1 MNPVVTPVTDTLTD
15 TTDTKEY
22 AVQTAIPDQR
32 KVARP
37 RADALRNR
45 ERIVLAARE
54 MFVEH
59 GPDVPLDDVARRA
72 GVGNATVYRNFPDRD
87 ALVREVVCSVMD
99 RTARAA
105 ELALAE
111 TGDAFEAL
119 ERFVHA
125 SADERISALCPMV
138 ASTFDQHHPDLEAAR
153 GRVER
158 LVAEVM
164 DRAKAA
170 GQLRG
175 DVGVGDLIAAA
186 QLSRPPAGTGCVNA
200 DRFVHRHLQLFL
212 DGLRAPARS
221 VLPGA
226 AVTLE
231 DLRRPCDQ

>member
-1 MNPVVTPVTDTLTD
+1 MSE
-15 TTDTKEY
+15 EY
-22 AVQTAIPDQR
+22 AVQTATPERQ
-32 KVARP
+32 KVTRP

-45 ERIVLAARE
+45 ERIVTAARE

-105 ELALAE
+105 EVALAE
-111 TGDAFEAL
+111 SGDAFEAL
-119 ERFVHA
+119 ERFVHVA
-125 SADERISALCPMV
+125 ADERISALCPMV
-138 ASTFDQHHPDLEAAR
+138 SSTFDQHHPDLEAAR
-153 GRVER
+153 ERVER

-170 GQLRG
+170 GQLRT
-175 DVGVGDLIAAA
+175 DVGVGDVMIAAA
-186 QLSRPPAGTGCVNA
+186 QLSRPPAGTGCLSA

-221 VLPGA
+221 GLPGTA
-226 AVTLE
+226 MTME

>member
-1 MNPVVTPVTDTLTD
+1 VTATTVQKKVT
-15 TTDTKEY
+15 
-22 AVQTAIPDQR
+22 
-32 KVARP
+32 RP

-45 ERIVLAARE
+45 ERIVTAARE
-54 MFVEH
+54 MFTEF
-59 GPDVPLDDVARRA
+59 GPDVPLDEIARRA

-99 RTARAA
+99 RMTEAA

-119 ERFVHA
+119 ERFVHT
-125 SADERISALCPMV
+125 SADERVSALCPMIQ
-138 ASTFDQHHPDLEAAR
+138 STFDQNHPDLEAAR
-153 GRVER
+153 VRSEELVEA
-158 LVAEVM
+158 LM

-175 DVGVGDLIAAA
+175 DVGVGDLMVVVA
-186 QLSRPPAGTGCVNA
+186 QLSRPPAGAACDSA

-221 VLPGA
+221 ALPGA
-226 AVTLE
+226 AMTME
-231 DLRRPCDQ
+231 DLRQS

>member
-1 MNPVVTPVTDTLTD
+1 MQTATPVR
-15 TTDTKEY
+15 
-22 AVQTAIPDQR
+22 R
-32 KVARP
+32 KATRP

-45 ERIVLAARE
+45 ERIVTAARE

-59 GPDVPLDDVARRA
+59 GPDVPLDEIARRA

-99 RTARAA
+99 RTAQAA

-119 ERFVHA
+119 ERFVHVT
-125 SADERISALCPMV
+125 ADERISALCPMV
-138 ASTFDQHHPDLEAAR
+138 SSTFDQHHPDLEAAR

-164 DRAKAA
+164 ERATAA
-170 GQLRG
+170 GQLRP
-175 DVGVGDLIAAA
+175 DVGVGDVMIAVA
-186 QLSRPPAGTGCVNA
+186 QLSRPPAGTECLLA

-221 VLPGA
+221 ALPGKA
-226 AVTLE
+226 MTME
-231 DLRRPCDQ
+231 DLRRPCD